1 MASIFVSGTGSA
13 ARTRA
18 WARSIT
24 IALALPALIGAAP
37 PGRLDVGVEGLRSER
52 GTVLLCLTRSPET
65 FPSCIGDPDARTRA
79 VPTRSAESIRIDA
92 LPSGDYALAIIHDE
106 NGNDRLDMF
115 AGIPR
120 EGFGFS
126 RNPALRFGPPRFSD
140 ARFRVGTNLVREDVR
155 IRYIL

>member
-1 MASIFVSGTGSA
+1 M
-13 ARTRA
+13 
-18 WARSIT
+18 
-24 IALALPALIGAAP
+24 
-37 PGRLDVGVEGLRSER
+37 
-52 GTVLLCLTRSPET
+52 LLCLTRSPGT
-65 FPSCIGDPDARTRA
+65 FPDCVGDPDARTRT
-79 VPTRSAESIRIDA
+79 VPARSADAIRIDA
-92 LPSGDYALAIIHDE
+92 LPSGDYALAVIHDE

-140 ARFRVGTNLVREDVR
+140 ARFRVGTNLVREGVR